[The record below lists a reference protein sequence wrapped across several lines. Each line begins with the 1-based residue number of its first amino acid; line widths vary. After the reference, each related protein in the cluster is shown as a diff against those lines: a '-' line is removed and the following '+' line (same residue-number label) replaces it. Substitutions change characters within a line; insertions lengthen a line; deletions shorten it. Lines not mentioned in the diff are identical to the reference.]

1 MEYVCI
7 ADSVGLKGTPASC
20 SNSHRML
27 TDPARRRCISR
38 GLHRS
43 AVQPDTHLPG
53 VVATA

>member
-27 TDPARRRCISR
+27 TDPARHRCISR